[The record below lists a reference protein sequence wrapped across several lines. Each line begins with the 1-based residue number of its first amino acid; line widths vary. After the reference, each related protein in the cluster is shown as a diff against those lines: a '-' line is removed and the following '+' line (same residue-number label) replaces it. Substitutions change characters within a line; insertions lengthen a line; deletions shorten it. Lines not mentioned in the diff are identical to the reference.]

1 MNLHSF
7 TAIYSFTKGPF
18 KNYEGKEKGETSF
31 FSFLTQTDSPETHFR
46 YFSLPVVFKP
56 NPLS

>member
-7 TAIYSFTKGPF
+7 TAIYSFSKGLF

-31 FSFLTQTDSPETHFR
+31 FSFLSETDSPDIFTV
-46 YFSLPVVFKP
+46 S
-56 NPLS
+56 